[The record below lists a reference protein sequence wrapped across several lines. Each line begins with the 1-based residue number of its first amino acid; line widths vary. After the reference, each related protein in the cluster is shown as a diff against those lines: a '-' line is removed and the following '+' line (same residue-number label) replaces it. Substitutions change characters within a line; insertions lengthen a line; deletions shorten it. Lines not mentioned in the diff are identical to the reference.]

1 MHESLFTRELSAI
14 GYLCHEEEYA
24 VAAIGDTSVRLLV
37 FHKNKAYKE
46 TESRHHHHHPS
57 VISVASFQGP
67 GPPVCYILSTAR
79 GQYTICS
86 ATTGFGMLIRF
97 LLRMRS
103 IHETC

>member
-1 MHESLFTRELSAI
+1 MHESLVTRELSAI

-79 GQYTICS
+79 VNIQFVQPQLALVSYQLRNTP
-86 ATTGFGMLIRF
+86 R
-97 LLRMRS
+97 LLVD
-103 IHETC
+103 T